1 MGNLQAAGALRK
13 ISQKLVTAFVFW
25 SVCVLRGGCSGPH
38 APPLHATLYKS
49 AAGNCVAGSPK
60 RQHPWSCPFHSSLLQ
75 HSKSGQLFAHVT
87 LTRAGSRDRT
97 FWNNDGRK
105 LGGLNAPRV
114 PVICTSLDNWGQGGR
129 SAEVRGP
136 GLRLEEQDGGEL
148 T

>member
-1 MGNLQAAGALRK
+1 MPLLSMQHWTSLLQA
-13 ISQKLVTAFVFW
+13 I
-25 SVCVLRGGCSGPH
+25 VLLGGQSD
-38 APPLHATLYKS
+38 
-49 AAGNCVAGSPK
+49 NI
-60 RQHPWSCPFHSSLLQ
+60 HSSLLQ

-129 SAEVRGP
+129 PAEARRP
-136 GLRLEEQDGGEL
+136 GLRLEERDGGEL